1 MLYLTANR
9 ISFLYPFMLFLFH
22 YKCIYIYIY
31 ISNIYFIVLYLLNSH
46 AWLGFNREE
55 ISKVLPQQ
63 HFISTTVRQII

>member
-1 MLYLTANR
+1 MLYLTADR

-22 YKCIYIYIY
+22 YKCIYIYI
-31 ISNIYFIVLYLLNSH
+31 SNIYIIVLYLLNSH